1 MKTVPLICAIR
12 LSIGLHF
19 DNIEKFN
26 FFKKVYFDIR
36 KTNLSVRLQLLFV
49 FLFSYIITMINN
61 PIANKIIST
70 IEKEI
75 YQDFENFI
83 KSVNVQKTDLELF
96 TQKPYLVNYL

>member
-1 MKTVPLICAIR
+1 V
-12 LSIGLHF
+12 
-19 DNIEKFN
+19 DNEKWIEESAPKKCVRKN
-26 FFKKVYFDIR
+26 IKKKVR
-36 KTNLSVRLQLLFV
+36 KVNVLFV